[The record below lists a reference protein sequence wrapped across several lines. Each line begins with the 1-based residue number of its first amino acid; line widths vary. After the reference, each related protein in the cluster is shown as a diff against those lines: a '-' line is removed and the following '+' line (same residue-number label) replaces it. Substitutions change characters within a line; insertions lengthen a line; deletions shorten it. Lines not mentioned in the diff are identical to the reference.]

1 MAVDKGFNKLI
12 LGTVYKFEIRPVLRN
27 IHFEKG
33 NLYATDTHQALKIKN
48 VTENKK
54 FELTLNPYTMMPYS
68 IKGKLNP
75 RYPEIDQLFT
85 KHKFEYSTEITVNDL
100 KEILPLLKKNK
111 GTKKKFTNVELIF
124 HDDKLTIN
132 TISYEELKKKNVGS
146 LVLDKNI
153 LNTDNFKI
161 TMSNDIFL
169 NFVDGYLA
177 YAKTQEE
184 PLSLKLKLAN
194 ATTPIIFENEIIEFL
209 IAPVRVG
216 GE

>member
-12 LGTVYKFEIRPVLRN
+12 LGTVYKLEKRPVLRN

-33 NLYATDTHQALKIKN
+33 NLYATDAHQALKIKN
-48 VTENKK
+48 VTKDNN
-54 FELTLNPYTMMPYS
+54 FELTLNPYTMIPYS
-68 IKGKLNP
+68 IEGTPNP
-75 RYPEIDQLFT
+75 RYPEIDSLFT
-85 KHKFEYSTEITVNDL
+85 KNKFKYSTEITVDDL
-100 KEILPLLKKNK
+100 KEVLPLLKKNK
-111 GTKKKFTNVELIF
+111 GTKKKFTTVELIF

-132 TISYEELKKKNVGS
+132 TISLEDLKKNNVGS

-161 TMSNDIFL
+161 TMSNDVFL

-177 YAKTQEE
+177 YAKTQKE

-216 GE
+216 EE